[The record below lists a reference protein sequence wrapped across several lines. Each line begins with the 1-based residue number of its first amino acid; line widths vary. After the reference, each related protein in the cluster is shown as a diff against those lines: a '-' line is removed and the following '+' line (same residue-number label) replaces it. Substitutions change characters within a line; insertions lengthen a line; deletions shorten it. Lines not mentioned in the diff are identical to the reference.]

1 MNLAAKLMERES
13 AGRPVRVGL
22 IGAGKFGT
30 MFLSQVRL
38 TAGMHLVGL
47 ADLDVARAQN
57 QLRSAGWSEE
67 AFAVSSL
74 GEALKSRRTQVTD
87 NAGSLIACPDIDV
100 IVEATGDPKT
110 GIRFALASIAHG
122 KHIVMVNVE
131 ADALAGPLLAHRAR
145 QAGVVYS
152 LAWGDQPALIC
163 EHVDWA
169 RACGFKVISAGKG
182 TRYHPTYHR
191 SNPDT
196 VWDILDKY
204 LRIDDRK
211 SINPKMFN
219 SFVDGTKS
227 GIEMTAVCNATGL
240 VPQSDGLSFPP
251 SSRFE
256 IADICKPKRDGGLL
270 EKAGVTEVISSVDR
284 EERDVPHHL
293 AMGTFVVF
301 EGETE
306 YARRC
311 FREYHLMPDK
321 SGRFAA
327 LYRPVHMIGLELG
340 ISVAS
345 VALRGEPTGAP
356 TGFRSDV
363 VATAKRDLKAGEM
376 LDGEGGFCVWGKQ
389 TPADLSLAQG
399 MLPLGLAHQVKL
411 MRDVAEGERLTWSD
425 VAFDPND
432 AAVKI
437 RRDMEAMFSG
447 GNAGTGAVL

>member
-1 MNLAAKLMERES
+1 VNLSTKLLARES
-13 AGRPVRVGL
+13 AGRPVCVGL

-30 MFLSQVRL
+30 MFLAQARL
-38 TAGMHLVGL
+38 TPGLHLVGL
-47 ADLDVARAQN
+47 ADLDVTRAKS

-67 AFAVSSL
+67 AFAASSL
-74 GEALKSRRTQVTD
+74 GDAMKGRRTHVTD
-87 NAGSLIACPDIDV
+87 DAASLIACPDIEV

-110 GIRFALASIAHG
+110 GIRFAFAAIAHG

-131 ADALAGPLLAHRAR
+131 ADALAGPLLAHKARA
-145 QAGVVYS
+145 AGVVYS

-182 TRYHPTYHR
+182 TRYHPSYHR

-219 SFVDGTKS
+219 SFIDGTKS

-240 VPQSDGLSFPP
+240 VPQSGGLSFPP
-251 SSRFE
+251 ASRFE
-256 IADICKPKRDGGLL
+256 IADICKPKSEGGAL
-270 EKAGVTEVISSVDR
+270 EKAAVTEVISSVDR

-301 EGETE
+301 EGESD

-345 VALRGEPTGAP
+345 VALRGEPTGSP

-363 VATAKRDLKAGEM
+363 AATAKRGLKAGEM

-389 TPADLSLAQG
+389 VPAEVSLARG
-399 MLPLGLAHQVKL
+399 FLPLGLAHQVRL
-411 MRDVAEGERLTWSD
+411 VRDVAEGESLTWAD
-425 VAFDPND
+425 VAVD
-432 AAVKI
+432 AQDEAVKT
-437 RRDMEAMFSG
+437 RREMEAMFAT
-447 GNAGTGAVL
+447 GNAGG

>member
-1 MNLAAKLMERES
+1 VNLSTKLLARES
-13 AGRPVRVGL
+13 AGRPVCVGL

-30 MFLSQVRL
+30 MFLAQARL
-38 TAGMHLVGL
+38 TPGLHLVGL
-47 ADLDVARAQN
+47 ADLDVTRAKS

-67 AFAVSSL
+67 AFAASSL
-74 GEALKSRRTQVTD
+74 GDAMKGRRTHVTD
-87 NAGSLIACPDIDV
+87 DAASLIACPDIEV

-110 GIRFALASIAHG
+110 GIRFALAAIAHG

-131 ADALAGPLLAHRAR
+131 ADALAGSLLAHKARA
-145 QAGVVYS
+145 AGVVYS

-182 TRYHPTYHR
+182 TRYHPSYHR

-219 SFVDGTKS
+219 SFIDGTKS

-240 VPQSDGLSFPP
+240 VPQSGGLSFPP
-251 SSRFE
+251 ASRFE
-256 IADICKPKRDGGLL
+256 IADICKPKSEGGAL

-301 EGETE
+301 EGESD

-345 VALRGEPTGAP
+345 VALRGEPTGSP

-363 VATAKRDLKAGEM
+363 AATAKRGLKAGEM

-389 TPADLSLAQG
+389 VPAEVSLARG
-399 MLPLGLAHQVKL
+399 FLPLGLAHQVRL
-411 MRDVAEGERLTWSD
+411 VRDVAEGESLTWAD
-425 VAFDPND
+425 VAVD
-432 AAVKI
+432 AQDEAVKT
-437 RRDMEAMFSG
+437 RREMEAMFAT
-447 GNAGTGAVL
+447 GNAGG